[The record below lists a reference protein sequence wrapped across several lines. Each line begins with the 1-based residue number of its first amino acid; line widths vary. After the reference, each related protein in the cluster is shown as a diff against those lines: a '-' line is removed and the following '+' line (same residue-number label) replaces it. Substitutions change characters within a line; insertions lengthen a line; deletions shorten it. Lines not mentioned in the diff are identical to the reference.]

1 MTTNQIDTLLNRIA
15 VIERCA
21 AQIAFCHDYKP
32 DAYLFKY
39 RRLVDLGDECRE
51 LRSAL
56 MDEFTNELQVDT
68 DPVEIPED
76 EE

>member
-1 MTTNQIDTLLNRIA
+1 MTTNQIDALLNKIA
-15 VIERCA
+15 VIERCV
-21 AQIAFCHDYKP
+21 AQIAFYDEYKP
-32 DAYLFKY
+32 DEYIFKY
-39 RRLVDLGDECRE
+39 RRLVDIGDECRE

-56 MDEFTNELQVDT
+56 MDEFANELQVDT